1 MEIKTCEEYVLAEL
15 EAAQARADLY
25 QKDHDNMIILKS
37 LFTVEKDETTK
48 EIKIGVRDELLD
60 PAQNVAAFA
69 RINLLLELFGVAND
83 DFGFMDGGAGGA
95 AGAETDGAH
104 QLTIEEV
111 FGDALMPVT
120 PVDQKD
126 ADTEGEGGSDEKD
139 I

>member
-37 LFTVEKDETTK
+37 LFTVEKDEATK

-60 PAQNVAAFA
+60 PTQNIAAFA
-69 RINLLLELFGVAND
+69 RINLLLELFGVAKD
-83 DFGFMDGGAGGA
+83 DFSFMDGGAGGA
-95 AGAETDGAH
+95 GGVGTDGAR
-104 QLTIEEV
+104 QLSFEEV

-126 ADTEGEGGSDEKD
+126 ADGEGGGSDEKD

>member
-15 EAAQARADLY
+15 KAAQARADLY

-60 PAQNVAAFA
+60 PTQNIAAFA
-69 RINLLLELFGVAND
+69 RINLLLELFGVTND
-83 DFGFMDGGAGGA
+83 GFSSMDSGAEC
-95 AGAETDGAH
+95 AETDGAH
-104 QLTIEEV
+104 QLSFEEV

-120 PVDQKD
+120 PVDKKD
-126 ADTEGEGGSDEKD
+126 AGGESDGGSDKKD
-139 I
+139 T

>member
-15 EAAQARADLY
+15 KAAQARADLY

-60 PAQNVAAFA
+60 PTQNIAAFA
-69 RINLLLELFGVAND
+69 RINLLLELFGVTND
-83 DFGFMDGGAGGA
+83 DLSSIDS
-95 AGAETDGAH
+95 GAESTETGEAH
-104 QLTIEEV
+104 QLTFGEV

-120 PVDQKD
+120 PVDEKD
-126 ADTEGEGGSDEKD
+126 ADGKGDGGSDEKD
-139 I
+139 T

>member
-15 EAAQARADLY
+15 KAAQARADLY

-60 PAQNVAAFA
+60 PTQNIAAFA
-69 RINLLLELFGVAND
+69 RINLLLELFGVTND
-83 DFGFMDGGAGGA
+83 DLSSIDSGAEC
-95 AGAETDGAH
+95 AETDGAH
-104 QLTIEEV
+104 QLTLEEV

-120 PVDQKD
+120 PVDEKD
-126 ADTEGEGGSDEKD
+126 ADGESDGGGDEKD
-139 I
+139 T